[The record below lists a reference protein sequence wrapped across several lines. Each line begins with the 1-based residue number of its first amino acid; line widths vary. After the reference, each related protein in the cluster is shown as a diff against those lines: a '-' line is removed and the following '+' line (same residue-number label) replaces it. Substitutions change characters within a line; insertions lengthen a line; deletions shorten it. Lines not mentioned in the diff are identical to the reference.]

1 MYMANIKAC
10 VFCAASLQLA
20 ITSAVH
26 AETRISFL
34 AAGEAYDGA
43 PAFEVRMGDKVI
55 GRGEL
60 AKAID
65 TVLEGRLFFNP
76 APDRYIERFEFSVD
90 DKAFRADAPISIVLV
105 NDKFKDEGW
114 GRDRNLF
121 VRSVEV
127 NGLTV
132 GAADLSLTDGV
143 KVQNVNY
150 QAGLLPVYH
159 QNHMAVAKPPEGGW
173 PVSANPRSSRL
184 TVAPAAA
191 GGAGG

>member
-1 MYMANIKAC
+1 MYGMNIKSC
-10 VFCAASLQLA
+10 VFCAAALQIA
-20 ITSAVH
+20 ATSAAF
-26 AETRISFL
+26 AESRISFL
-34 AAGEAYDGA
+34 VAGEAYEGA
-43 PAFEVRMGDKVI
+43 PAFEIRMGDRVI

-60 AKAID
+60 ANAID
-65 TVLEGRLFFNP
+65 TVSEGRLFFSP
-76 APDRYIERFEFSVD
+76 APDQYIERFEFRID
-90 DKAFRADAPISIVLV
+90 DRVFRPDAPIRIVLV
-105 NDKFKDEGW
+105 NDKFKEEGW

-132 GAADLSLTDGV
+132 HAADLRLTDGV

-159 QNHMAVAKPPEGGW
+159 QSHMAEAEPPDGGW
-173 PVSANPRSSRL
+173 PISANARSSRL
-184 TVAPAAA
+184 TIAPAA